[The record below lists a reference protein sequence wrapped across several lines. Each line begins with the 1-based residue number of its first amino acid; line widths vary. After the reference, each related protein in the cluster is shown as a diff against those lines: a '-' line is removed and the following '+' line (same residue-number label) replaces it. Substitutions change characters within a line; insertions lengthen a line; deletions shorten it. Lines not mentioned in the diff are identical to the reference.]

1 VNLAQDL
8 RTRAKHRGM
17 KPWELIQKIGRL
29 EREADNTA
37 CQLIRLATEVD
48 ELKAER
54 NTLRDDFDRAAI
66 AYSGALEDRR
76 TAVEEIAHLKAELT
90 AAQSQVANATAI
102 SELPQHI
109 STQPV
114 PLWQSPMAA
123 VTNPGQARQT
133 TWGRANDDTQ
143 PLRTVDPAA

>member
-1 VNLAQDL
+1 MSIAQDL

-37 CQLIRLATEVD
+37 CTLVAMATEID

-66 AYSGALEDRR
+66 AYSGALEDQR
-76 TAVEEIAHLKAELT
+76 TAAEEITQLKAELT
-90 AAQSQVANATAI
+90 AAQSQLANATAK
-102 SELPQHI
+102 SDLPQHI

-114 PLWQSPMAA
+114 PLWQSPMA
-123 VTNPGQARQT
+123 VTNPANVPSWARDT
-133 TWGRANDDTQ
+133 DTQ
-143 PLRTVDPAA
+143 PLRTVKEAS